1 MLTSLTSTLSTATR
15 NDVLILPEQV
25 NKTFYQ
31 TAFPSCHRQ
40 SSSISRRSAF
50 PAWTETSPLVLIP
63 ITKRVPINVVTDTC
77 LSNNLPVERSS

>member
-15 NDVLILPEQV
+15 NDVLILPEQFK
-25 NKTFYQ
+25 KTFYQ

-40 SSSISRRSAF
+40 SSISRRSAF

-63 ITKRVPINVVTDTC
+63 ITKGVPINVVTDTC

>member
-31 TAFPSCHRQ
+31 TAFPSYHHQ

-50 PAWTETSPLVLIP
+50 PAWTETSLPP
-63 ITKRVPINVVTDTC
+63 RFDPNNKKSPDKRRHRH
-77 LSNNLPVERSS
+77 LSI